1 MNNFDLTGKV
11 AIVTGASSGLGKQ
24 FALSLAENGANV
36 VVAARRVEKLQEVA
50 GQIEALGRQCLVCE
64 CDVTNE
70 ESIIKTVNDTV
81 AKFGKVDILVNNA
94 GVAASGATED
104 MKLEDWQKVINTNL
118 NGVFLFS
125 KNVIKQMKKQNYG
138 KIINIASIAGFVTF
152 EGMAVTAYCASKGG
166 VVNFTR
172 ALSSEL
178 GGFGITVNAI
188 APGFFPSEMTQAF
201 EKDPTMLKYVE
212 SRTSINRWGK
222 DGELNG
228 SLLYFASDASSY
240 TTGQII
246 AVDGGWLAE

>member
-1 MNNFDLTGKV
+1 MNIFDLTGKV

-24 FALSLAENGANV
+24 FAIVLANYGANV
-36 VVAARRVEKLQEVA
+36 VVAARRVEKLQEVSKE
-50 GQIEALGRQCLVCE
+50 IEALGKQCLVCE

-70 ESIIKTVNDTV
+70 DSIIKTVNDTV

-94 GVAASGATED
+94 GVAFSGATED

-118 NGVFLFS
+118 TGVFLFS
-125 KNVIKQMKKQNYG
+125 KNVIKHMKKNNYG
-138 KIINIASIAGFVTF
+138 KIINIASIAGFVSF
-152 EGMAVTAYCASKGG
+152 EGMAVSAYCASKGG
-166 VVNFTR
+166 VVNLTR
-172 ALSSEL
+172 SLSGEL
-178 GGFGITVNAI
+178 GGNGITVNAI

-228 SLLYFASDASSY
+228 ALLYFASDASSY
-240 TTGQII
+240 TTGQIL